1 MYGIKKFGDS
11 INPNKLLNFPLQ
23 FYYHISKIKCKLL
36 LENCIYILQI
46 IFDKKEFP
54 LCFSTGKNP
63 KFIFEE
69 SFLKEIRFEDLE
81 NSFLEINIYSHSMID
96 NSYKITSLT
105 KNEILNSFQ
114 KYCSLKLNF
123 KKEEL
128 VILLIV
134 NI

>member
-1 MYGIKKFGDS
+1 MYLYS
-11 INPNKLLNFPLQ
+11 SNNQ
-23 FYYHISKIKCKLL
+23 
-36 LENCIYILQI
+36 E
-46 IFDKKEFP
+46 
-54 LCFSTGKNP
+54 KNP

-69 SFLKEIRFEDLE
+69 SFLKEIKFEDLE

-134 NI
+134 NIQKI